1 MVFVEVILV
10 RFNMEMQNTYKGY
23 WCITKG
29 KTKILVYPGSDRPY
43 KPVSFTYNTDP
54 PYNSRVGL
62 LEIRRTVKFLN
73 TEEQLFEYFCS
84 IAE

>member
-1 MVFVEVILV
+1 MKMKL
-10 RFNMEMQNTYKGY
+10 NNNGY
-23 WCITKG
+23 WEINRG
-29 KTKILVYPGSDRPY
+29 KTKIVVYPGLDCPY

-62 LEIRRTVKFLN
+62 LEIRRAVKSLN

>member
-1 MVFVEVILV
+1 ME
-10 RFNMEMQNTYKGY
+10 FNNNGY
-23 WCITKG
+23 WEINKG
-29 KTKILVYPGSDRPY
+29 KTKIVVYPGTDRPY

-62 LEIRRTVKFLN
+62 LEIRRAVRSLY

>member
-1 MVFVEVILV
+1 
-10 RFNMEMQNTYKGY
+10 MELNNNGHWEIKKGQ
-23 WCITKG
+23 
-29 KTKILVYPGSDRPY
+29 TKIIVYPVQSRPF

-54 PYNSRVGL
+54 PYTSKVGL
-62 LEIRRTVKFLN
+62 LEIGSAVRSLY